1 MNYFIKREII
11 LLILYTVFTVI
22 LMYKRG
28 NNKVKYWKI
37 VKCFIILLGLEPML
51 QYFFD
56 YVSNESDTYTAIYA
70 GVVWVIVNIT
80 YVLIAVGI
88 YEAFIPNETE
98 ILYLYGWKELPV
110 WVKRIII
117 ASIGVGGILT
127 VLDFYSNIKMLEQV
141 YESAMNGTGSM
152 MDILLMSNYTT
163 SYFKIKEMLR
173 IVNICSITGGLLIT
187 RLKVKE

>member
-22 LMYKRG
+22 LMYKRE

-80 YVLIAVGI
+80 YVLIAIGI

-98 ILYLYGWKELPV
+98 ILYGWKELPV

-163 SYFKIKEMLR
+163 SYFKIKETLR

-187 RLKVKE
+187 RLKIKE